1 MRGTPFNFLTLATT
15 CAVLLAGCEW
25 SSSGGDSSWS
35 GSYDDMNF
43 SATYRIGVT
52 TSTDSFSTSTDTE
65 TKKYSVSETVGTYAE
80 GKFTYSGKLHG
91 GVVAGSVTITAGGYI
106 YSDNGS
112 GVLVGNLPV
121 AGNGTVNYESGAWG
135 FSVETWT
142 GNGGYPN
149 SGNIIGVYAY
159 TDAVSGGGTD
169 SSVATAIKGITISQ
183 NGQYLTMTLTNGVKM
198 TGRFGTVNEIVSS
211 SGTGYNAQFE
221 VSSSGNKMTGTLDSS
236 SGTRVLDGVW
246 ISGSNYYDIHGTGG
260 AVQAGRTNVVE

>member
-1 MRGTPFNFLTLATT
+1 MRGTSINFLSLAAS

-52 TSTDSFSTSTDTE
+52 DSTTTDT
-65 TKKYSVSETVGTYAE
+65 TDTTTDTISVSKKVGTYSTSIS
-80 GKFTYSGKLHG
+80 TYSGKVNG
-91 GVVAGSVTITAGGYI
+91 GVVAGSFKITAGGY
-106 YSDNGS
+106 YYTDNGS
-112 GVLVGNLPV
+112 GVLAGNLPA
-121 AGNGTVNYESGAWG
+121 AGSGTINYVSGAWG
-135 FSVETWT
+135 FTVSSWGAL
-142 GNGGYPN
+142 GNYPDE
-149 SGNIIGVYAY
+149 GDITAIYAY
-159 TDAVSGGGTD
+159 TTDVSGGGTD
-169 SSVATAIKGITISQ
+169 SSEATAIKSITVSQ

-246 ISGSNYYDIHGTGG
+246 ISGSNYYDVHGTGG
-260 AVQAGRTNVVE
+260 AVQSGRTNVAE